1 MSIVTV
7 DALLRSVYRNPM
19 RSRDELDR
27 RSQRR
32 LLGARRTG
40 VFAGRKLAI
49 GAAAVITV
57 ALVLTASRKIVPP
70 SATAESAPTFAP
82 DFIFDYGDGR
92 SGRLSSLRGR
102 LVLLSFIDSREHSTD
117 GIENPDLS
125 RRLLVFIQSIRNQYS
140 TGGLTAVLVDGSAD
154 GSESRDRL
162 VNFRF
167 DRDLVGTPMLTGD
180 AGRRVVRE
188 YDVRSL
194 PTTLLIDREG
204 RINSRWEGLVLPST
218 LAPAIMAQGGHERN
232 GRSDEPPTHR

>member
-1 MSIVTV
+1 
-7 DALLRSVYRNPM
+7 M
-19 RSRDELDR
+19 RARDELGR
-27 RSQRR
+27 RCQRR
-32 LLGARRTG
+32 PLGARRSG
-40 VFAGRKLAI
+40 VLAGRKLAI

-57 ALVLTASRKIVPP
+57 ALVLTASGKIAPP
-70 SATAESAPTFAP
+70 TATAASAPTRAP

-92 SGRLSSLRGR
+92 SDRLSSLRGR

-140 TGGLTAVLVDGSAD
+140 AGGLTAVLVDGSAAD
-154 GSESRDRL
+154 GSESRERL

-167 DRDLVGTPMLTGD
+167 DHDLVGTPMRTGD

-194 PTTLLIDREG
+194 PTTFLIDREG
-204 RINSRWEGLVLPST
+204 RITSRWEGLVLPST
-218 LAPAIMAQGGHERN
+218 LAQTIVAQGGDERN
-232 GRSDEPPTHR
+232 ARSDELPTHR

>member
-1 MSIVTV
+1 MATV
-7 DALLRSVYRNPM
+7 DRAACHRS
-19 RSRDELDR
+19 
-27 RSQRR
+27 
-32 LLGARRTG
+32 A
-40 VFAGRKLAI
+40 
-49 GAAAVITV
+49 
-57 ALVLTASRKIVPP
+57 
-70 SATAESAPTFAP
+70 
-82 DFIFDYGDGR
+82 
-92 SGRLSSLRGR
+92 GR

-140 TGGLTAVLVDGSAD
+140 AGGLTAVLVDGSSAD

-167 DRDLVGTPMLTGD
+167 DHDLVGTPMLTGD

-218 LAPAIMAQGGHERN
+218 LAQTIVAQGGHERN
-232 GRSDEPPTHR
+232 GRSDELPTHR